1 MVGAQSQPEFTLD
14 RPLPN
19 TYWVIP
25 GRLLAGEYPG
35 AADDTEA
42 RRRLARLLEAGV
54 NSFVDLT
61 EDGEL
66 PPYRHLL
73 PKHSD
78 YLRVG
83 IVDTG
88 VPNNV
93 AQTRELL
100 AAIRAALARE
110 RRVYLHCRARI
121 RRRGLAIGWFLA
133 GGTASGQTTLQTPNR
148 PLAPRTPLASWAT
161 V

>member
-1 MVGAQSQPEFTLD
+1 LD

-25 GRLLAGEYPG
+25 ADCWPVIPG

-54 NSFVDLT
+54 DSFVDLT

-78 YLRVG
+78 YC
-83 IVDTG
+83 
-88 VPNNV
+88 
-93 AQTRELL
+93 A
-100 AAIRAALARE
+100 
-110 RRVYLHCRARI
+110 
-121 RRRGLAIGWFLA
+121 
-133 GGTASGQTTLQTPNR
+133 
-148 PLAPRTPLASWAT
+148 
-161 V
+161 